1 MNSALSDS
9 AASVTNHTARIAAG
23 DESLWEEEEEG
34 EVEKEEEEGVTLQ
47 LYDNE
52 AELKPVGKIT
62 AHTTT
67 YVHTYK
73 QTRKP
78 QTLLADQVSYYRTY
92 IRSTRVKMLWC
103 NDTNHEIIL
112 SSGDGETF

>member
-23 DESLWEEEEEG
+23 DESLWEEEEE
-34 EVEKEEEEGVTLQ
+34 VEEEEEREEEEGVTLQ

-78 QTLLADQVSYYRTY
+78 QALLVYQVRYYRT
-92 IRSTRVKMLWC
+92 RSAMVKMLWY
-103 NDTNHEIIL
+103 NDTNHDIIL
-112 SSGDGETF
+112 SSGDREKF